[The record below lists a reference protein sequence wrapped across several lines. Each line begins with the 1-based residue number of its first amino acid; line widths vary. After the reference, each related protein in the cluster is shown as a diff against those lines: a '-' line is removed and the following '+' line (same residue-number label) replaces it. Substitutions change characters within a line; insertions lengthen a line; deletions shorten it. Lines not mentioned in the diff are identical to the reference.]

1 MNDSREALDESRMK
15 ELDHQG
21 DSDEEMEM
29 KKSLEES
36 RNKVMEVRRSL
47 METQMR
53 KWEMRNRVEFR
64 FEGAE
69 LRRNLVEMR
78 LGEVARSEG

>member
-1 MNDSREALDESRMK
+1 MK
-15 ELDHQG
+15 ELDHQQ

-69 LRRNLVEMR
+69 SRRNLVEMR
-78 LGEVARSEG
+78 PGEVVRSED